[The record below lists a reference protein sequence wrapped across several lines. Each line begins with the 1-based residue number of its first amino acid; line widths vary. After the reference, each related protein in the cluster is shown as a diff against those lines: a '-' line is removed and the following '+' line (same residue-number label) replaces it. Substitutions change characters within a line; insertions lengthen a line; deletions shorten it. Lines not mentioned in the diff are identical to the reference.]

1 MRLKPVAHMHI
12 ACVEVCS
19 SWLFA
24 CSMVPAFTGSVST
37 STGSLPT
44 SGGGVVEVVGEHL
57 GLTSSVVALSY
68 AGGSHG
74 MTRRS
79 YTAGPCTVRSPG
91 VRIHC
96 PAQPGV
102 GANYTF
108 VVTVDGGS
116 SNDSVD
122 MLSYATPVIN
132 AVEGPGSV
140 DCPAAGGVPI
150 FLRGVR
156 FVTLCAALL
165 CSTACRQ
172 LISQCVGLV
181 VVLCHSEGFI
191 LCIICSLLWTC
202 GFSTLPPAVQL
213 WPGRQ
218 WDRGDG
224 LGIAHSR

>member
-1 MRLKPVAHMHI
+1 VPHSMPLNPLAHMHV

-24 CSMVPAFTGSVST
+24 CSMVPAFAGSVST
-37 STGSLPT
+37 STVSLPT

-79 YTAGPCTVRSPG
+79 YAAGPCTVMSPG

-116 SNDSVD
+116 SSDSVD

-156 FVTLCAALL
+156 FVLLCVALFCAAPRAG
-165 CSTACRQ
+165 S
-172 LISQCVGLV
+172 
-181 VVLCHSEGFI
+181 
-191 LCIICSLLWTC
+191 
-202 GFSTLPPAVQL
+202 
-213 WPGRQ
+213 
-218 WDRGDG
+218 
-224 LGIAHSR
+224 